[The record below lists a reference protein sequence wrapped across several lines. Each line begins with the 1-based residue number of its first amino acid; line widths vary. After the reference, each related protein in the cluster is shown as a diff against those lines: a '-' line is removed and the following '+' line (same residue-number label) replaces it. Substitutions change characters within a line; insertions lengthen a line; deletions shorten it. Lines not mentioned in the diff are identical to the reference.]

1 MSMFTL
7 SYKCTQYCF
16 RGITEDTAD
25 VVEPTYITEYQMVK
39 LFLADAEGQTIQ
51 FSNCFYVLFASFVF
65 PAYFSCPVI
74 GCCPWQVSPIGGAG

>member
-25 VVEPTYITEYQMVK
+25 VVAPTYITEYQMVK

-51 FSNCFYVLFASFVF
+51 FMFYLLHLFF
-65 PAYFSCPVI
+65 P
-74 GCCPWQVSPIGGAG
+74 PISAL

>member
-1 MSMFTL
+1 MFML
-7 SYKCTQYCF
+7 SYKYTQYCF
-16 RGITEDTAD
+16 GGITEDTVG
-25 VVEPTYITEYQMVK
+25 VVALTFITEYLKVE

-51 FSNCFYVLFASFVF
+51 FSICFYVLFASFVF